1 MSENLAGVTL
11 LAFGNGAADVI
22 GSVVASGLADGIYMS
37 ASGLIG
43 SCTANNY
50 FLAPLVVILSK
61 KPVILPKGTYGRD
74 MIFLLYTEA
83 TLLSYLLI
91 GTIYWYMAILFPII
105 YITYVSVCVWAELRT
120 KRIRAEHQKL
130 KEETEGTNA
139 VEKSFENDLAHSRT
153 EAEANGDETVRREGE
168 SFVKYSSID
177 IDSFIEG
184 HIQGEDSEEEKNP
197 KVRNIKV
204 SPGIATRIRN
214 RLWMNAVSVAINM
227 YDTIKL

>member
-1 MSENLAGVTL
+1 
-11 LAFGNGAADVI
+11 
-22 GSVVASGLADGIYMS
+22 MS

-105 YITYVSVCVWAELRT
+105 YITYGSVCVWAVLST
-120 KRIRAEHQKL
+120 KRIKAEIQKL
-130 KEETEGTNA
+130 KAEKEGI
-139 VEKSFENDLAHSRT
+139 NDIDKFSSNYFAHSRT
-153 EAEANGDETVRREGE
+153 QA
-168 SFVKYSSID
+168 
-177 IDSFIEG
+177 
-184 HIQGEDSEEEKNP
+184 
-197 KVRNIKV
+197 
-204 SPGIATRIRN
+204 
-214 RLWMNAVSVAINM
+214 
-227 YDTIKL
+227 